1 MGAPPGPSS
10 GSPTEESRAQK
21 SNRRH
26 SETDGGGPVALADRQ
41 GQSQRAGLG
50 DGRRQSMNQP
60 IETLNEGKRR
70 EFETERGRTGT
81 WVGTDQICRL
91 GVIVCCPGT

>member
-70 EFETERGRTGT
+70 EFETARARTRT
-81 WVGTDQICRL
+81 WVGNDPIWRL
-91 GVIVCCPGT
+91 GALVSWP